1 MMQNFSNHGAGR
13 RLSCQAPRTAPSIAR
28 VHVALTMGA
37 LLAVAAVSGC
47 APRTST
53 QSDLDAIVAA
63 PNLTTTVKAIAA
75 DPQRFIG
82 RVVTVSGEVGQV
94 FGPRWFTIGG
104 TDFDGAEVL
113 VLGRST
119 LPGILSNLADSG
131 KVMNDIVQ
139 ITGVVR
145 TFEEDALETEIGGG
159 LDLDGDV
166 FDAFDEHPVIVM
178 TDLDLTPRI
187 DVVPAV
193 AVPVVVPVAPPIVD
207 ELVIIDTPD
216 RTTLSGRSVALLG
229 AKVQGVNNTHSF
241 WVGPDTG
248 QRLLV
253 VLDAAAAARAHV
265 VVKPGETVGIAG
277 VMQPIPANLDEVQS
291 RWGLTPLDRARLA
304 LQQVYLSA
312 SRVVVMNVK

>member
-1 MMQNFSNHGAGR
+1 MTRKPWHDHARRRRSSHTPHAAPALRRVGA
-13 RLSCQAPRTAPSIAR
+13 
-28 VHVALTMGA
+28 
-37 LLAVAAVSGC
+37 AVAICALMAAAAASGC
-47 APRTST
+47 APRAST
-53 QSDLDAIVAA
+53 QSDLDAVVAA
-63 PNLTTTVKAIAA
+63 PNLTTTVNAIAA

-82 RVVTVSGEVGQV
+82 RIVTVSGEVGRV

-145 TFEEDALETEIGGG
+145 TFEEDALEAEVGGG
-159 LDLDGDV
+159 LDLDGDL

-193 AVPVVVPVAPPIVD
+193 GVSALVPVSPPIVD
-207 ELVIIDTPD
+207 ELIIIQAPD
-216 RTTLSGRSVALLG
+216 RQTLSGRSVALLG

-265 VVKPGETVGIAG
+265 VVKPGETVGVAG

>member
-1 MMQNFSNHGAGR
+1 MTRKPRTPPRHLR
-13 RLSCQAPRTAPSIAR
+13 RTSRAPRTTF
-28 VHVALTMGA
+28 ALSWSRAALAAGA
-37 LLAVAAVSGC
+37 LLVAPAISSC

-53 QSDLDAIVAA
+53 QSDLNAVVAA
-63 PNLTTTVKAIAA
+63 PHLTTTVREIAA
-75 DPQRFIG
+75 DPQRVIG

-94 FGPRWFTIGG
+94 FGPRWVTVGG
-104 TDFDGAEVL
+104 TDFGGPEVL

-131 KVMNDIVQ
+131 KVANDIVQ

-166 FDAFDEHPVIVM
+166 FDGFDEHPVIVM

-193 AVPVVVPVAPPIVD
+193 AVPVPVPVAPPIVD
-207 ELVIIDTPD
+207 ELLIIEAHD
-216 RTTLSGRSVALLG
+216 RKTLAGRSVALLG

-253 VLDAAAAARAHV
+253 VLDAAAAAKAHV

-312 SRVVVMNVK
+312 SRVVVMDVK